1 MLALVFFGEEIS
13 EKREA
18 RSKKQ
23 EARSKKQETRSEK
36 QETRIK
42 SIENRGY
49 EKNSIV
55 WVVIDFNFRV

>member
-1 MLALVFFGEEIS
+1 MKTAQVCACAVFFCRGK
-13 EKREA
+13 KREA
-18 RSKKQ
+18 RNEKQEARNKKQ
-23 EARSKKQETRSEK
+23 EA
-36 QETRIK
+36 RIK